1 MPRDAHLD
9 HLAYALGDRTE
20 SVEQAVARG
29 VTRSGVSGF
38 REGGFAQH
46 HVCSAGVS
54 AYDLARRAV
63 EQIRIRPQEID
74 ALIYATALP
83 RNACLGQPG
92 AFSETR
98 DVKHLMHF
106 AASELQADFGLS
118 HASVFGLDQ
127 QACTGALGALR
138 LARALI
144 AAEPDVRSVLCV
156 TADRF
161 PEDALYEQAYNLI
174 SDGAAAC
181 VVSAARSGFRIL
193 ACHAITNGALAR
205 ASDDETVGTFFNYA
219 LAAIRGALSKA
230 GLGIDGIDWIVPQNT
245 HAKAWRILAGQ
256 LAFDPARIYFPAL
269 GSAGHVISADN
280 LINLKALAGSGAL
293 RPGETV
299 LLFMAGYG
307 LNWQCV
313 ILERVDDE

>member
-1 MPRDAHLD
+1 MLRDAYLD
-9 HLAYALGDRTE
+9 HIAYALGDRAET
-20 SVEQAVARG
+20 VEQAVARG
-29 VTRSGVSGF
+29 VTRSGIQGF
-38 REGGFAQH
+38 REGGFLQH
-46 HVCSAGVS
+46 HVCSESVN
-54 AYDLARRAV
+54 AYDLARCAV
-63 EQIRIRPQEID
+63 ERIPIRPQEID

-83 RNACLGQPG
+83 GNACLGDPG
-92 AFSETR
+92 AFSRTR
-98 DVKHLMHF
+98 DVKDLMHF
-106 AASELQADFGLS
+106 AASELQAEFGLS

-138 LARALI
+138 LARNLI

-161 PEDALYEQAYNLI
+161 PGNALYEQAYNLI

-181 VVSAARSGFRIL
+181 VVSARRSGFRIL
-193 ACHAITNGALAR
+193 ACHAITNGAFAR
-205 ASDDETVGTFFNYA
+205 ASDDETVGTFFNYT

-245 HAKAWRILAGQ
+245 HAKAWRILASQ

-269 GSAGHVISADN
+269 GTAGHVISADN

-307 LNWQCV
+307 LNWQCL